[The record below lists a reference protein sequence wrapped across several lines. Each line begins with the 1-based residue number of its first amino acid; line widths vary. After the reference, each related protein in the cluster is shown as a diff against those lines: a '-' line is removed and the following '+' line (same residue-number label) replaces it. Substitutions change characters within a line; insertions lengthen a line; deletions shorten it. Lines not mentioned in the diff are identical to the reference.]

1 MSLYQLSM
9 DGDTETILEYLQQS
23 DEPQLRERAAE
34 LLGDLEAADP
44 KVTDELVR
52 VARTDPDDT
61 VTAAAIDALNQIG
74 LEAVEKLIAR
84 MTDSDFDA
92 NADWAKV
99 QAFVKALSADI
110 PELRIAAANALGELG
125 EANAVPPLVDRLND
139 TDPRV
144 RERAAR
150 SLGILADPRAVDP
163 LIQHL
168 DDEHPRVRR
177 EVAEALGAIGS
188 DKAVSAL
195 QDLLEDSNESVRRIA
210 IDGLGNLGRPEPIP
224 DLVEA
229 LSDPSPIVRRAA
241 VFAIIDLL
249 SNAPADRS
257 HDIRERAVDRL
268 KETDDRELI
277 DTLVEI
283 LEESSQTAQRRNTA
297 WLLGR
302 ITADAGRRKA
312 VRALIDA
319 LEDDDEFTRRFAA
332 TSLVEIGGLIVEEE
346 LFEVID
352 DGSFSV
358 DARAQAV
365 FTLGKVGGDRSKE
378 RIEDLLETTDEEEI
392 RKQAFSAISKL
403 GGQR

>member
-1 MSLYQLSM
+1 M
-9 DGDTETILEYLQQS
+9 DGDTETILEYLQES
-23 DEPQLRERAAE
+23 DEAQLRERAAK
-34 LLGDLEAADP
+34 LLGDLEADDP

-52 VARTDPDDT
+52 VAQTDPDDA

-74 LEAVEKLIAR
+74 IEAVEKLITQI
-84 MTDSDFDA
+84 TDTEFG
-92 NADWAKV
+92 NGADWAKV
-99 QAFVKALSADI
+99 QAFVKALSAEI
-110 PELRIAAANALGELG
+110 PELRMAAANALGELG
-125 EANAVPPLVDRLND
+125 EPKAVSPLVDRLND
-139 TDPRV
+139 TDPRI

-150 SLGILADPRAVDP
+150 SLGMLGDPRAVDP
-163 LIQHL
+163 LIRYL
-168 DDEHPRVRR
+168 DDTHPRVRR
-177 EVAEALGAIGS
+177 EVAESLGTIGS
-188 DKAVSAL
+188 DRAVSAL
-195 QDLLEDSNESVRRIA
+195 RDLLDDPNETVRRIA

-241 VFAIIDLL
+241 VFALIDLL

-257 HDIRERAVDRL
+257 HEIREQAVDRL
-268 KETDDRELI
+268 SQTDDRELI

-283 LEESSQTAQRRNTA
+283 LDESSQAAQRRNTA

-319 LEDDDEFTRRFAA
+319 LEDSDEFTRRFAA

-346 LFEVID
+346 LLDVID
-352 DGSFSV
+352 DGSMAV

-378 RIEDLLETTDEEEI
+378 RIEDLLETTDEEQI